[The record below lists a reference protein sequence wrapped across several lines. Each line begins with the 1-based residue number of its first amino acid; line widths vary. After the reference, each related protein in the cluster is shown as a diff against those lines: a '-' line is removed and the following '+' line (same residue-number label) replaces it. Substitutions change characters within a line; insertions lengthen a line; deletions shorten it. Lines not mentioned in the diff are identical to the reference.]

1 MNVEKRFLNGKSK
14 ELTSLYLDSS
24 SQSGKKEKSVNE
36 KQEEE

>member
-14 ELTSLYLDSS
+14 ELISLYLDSN
-24 SQSGKKEKSVNE
+24 SQSGKNEKSVNE